1 MVSKWQ
7 AAYLGEKGV
16 EIYQMA
22 GQGKAGLLYSGSLDG
37 LKSISGGIQRRVLV
51 LGRNKVIRIR
61 KQYPPMKMDKLLRAV
76 EMEAP
81 ALFPMVNCSFHCKI
95 VETYPT
101 HVILDIWAWEREPL
115 ESLSKYFAF
124 GYIIP
129 EDLAFLS
136 SPAGIYIY
144 LCGSMIQVIA
154 CGDGKFMDAASYPA
168 ADFSKAD
175 LERFLMGL
183 TDNASSIKEIRFYGD
198 TMVDVPSA
206 FISCVKN
213 IQKIDSPPFLQA
225 IEGSSI
231 KPFRLKNGIW
241 PLNINR
247 EVLLRFAIYIVLAY
261 GLMLYL
267 TLNNYDKALTDLKN
281 KVIMTDKAI
290 NNLTNGGTL
299 QGNREAINE
308 FEAKMKETV
317 SPLKILDVLATAL
330 PEESYLKSLV
340 LNNGILEMTVSA
352 RDPLMVIKK
361 LSHNEKIEKVNLK
374 GSPMKE
380 TSSGIYNFAVS
391 MEIKP

>member
-1 MVSKWQ
+1 MSKWQ
-7 AAYLGEKGV
+7 AAYLGEKGL

-22 GQGKAGLLYSGSLDG
+22 DQGQAELLYSGLLDG
-37 LKSISGGIQRRVLV
+37 LKSVYGGMQRRILI
-51 LGRNKVIRIR
+51 LGRSKVIRIR

-81 ALFPMVNCSFHCKI
+81 ALFPIVNCSFHCKI

-115 ESLSKYFAF
+115 ERLRKSFAF

-129 EDLAFLS
+129 EDLTFLS
-136 SPAGIYIY
+136 SPSGIYIY
-144 LCGSMIQVIA
+144 PFGSMVHVIA
-154 CGDGKFMDAASYPA
+154 CGEGRFIDAASYPA
-168 ADFSKAD
+168 AGFSKAD
-175 LERFLMGL
+175 LELFLTGL
-183 TDNASSIKEIRFYGD
+183 ANSSSLIKEIRFYGD
-198 TMVDVPSA
+198 TAVDVPSA
-206 FISCVKN
+206 LISCVKN
-213 IQKIDSPPFLQA
+213 IQRFDSPPFMKA
-225 IEGSSI
+225 VEGISI
-231 KPFRLKNGIW
+231 KPFRLENGIW

-267 TLNNYDKALTDLKN
+267 TLNNYDKALMDLKN
-281 KVIMTDKAI
+281 KVMMTGKEI
-290 NNLTNGGTL
+290 NLLNNSGAL
-299 QGNREAINE
+299 QGDRETIND
-308 FEAKMKETV
+308 FEARMKETV
-317 SPLKILDVLATAL
+317 SPLKILDFLAAGL

-340 LNNGILEMTVSA
+340 LNNGILEVTVSS

-361 LSHNEKIEKVNLK
+361 LSSSERIGKVSLK

-380 TSSGIYNFAVS
+380 NSTGIYNFALS